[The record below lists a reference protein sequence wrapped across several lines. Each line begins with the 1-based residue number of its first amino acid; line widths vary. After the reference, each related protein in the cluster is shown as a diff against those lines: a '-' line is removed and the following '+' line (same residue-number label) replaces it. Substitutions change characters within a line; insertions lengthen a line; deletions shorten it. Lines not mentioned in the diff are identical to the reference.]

1 MKARVDPTK
10 CQGYGICVELAP
22 RHFVFDD
29 WGFVQAIQVDANGE
43 HAQSVSRAIDQCPI
57 RAIRW
62 IEAPPTGAVTPP
74 VGDA

>member
-29 WGFVQAIQVDANGE
+29 WGFVQAVQIDADGE
-43 HAQSVSRAIDQCPI
+43 HAQSVTRAIDQCPI

-62 IEAPPTGAVTPP
+62 IESPPTGAATPP
-74 VGDA
+74 AGDA